1 MKKLFSTRYTD
12 NAFNFAILLLRL
24 FAGISMAVNHGY
36 GKLTNF
42 KQILA
47 SDKGFAD
54 PFGIGQSM
62 SLSLTIFAEFFCAIF
77 IAVGLLTRLASIPLI
92 IAMCVAFFMVHHAR
106 IGEGELAGLYLTIFV
121 VLLFVGPGKISVD
134 RLLGK

>member
-36 GKLTNF
+36 GKLTGF
-42 KQILA
+42 KQVLA
-47 SDKGFAD
+47 KGFAD

-92 IAMCVAFFMVHHAR
+92 IAMSVAFFMAHHAR